1 MKKIS
6 TSQLVPGM
14 VVGEDVL
21 SFDRRTVLSKG
32 TVLTDTLITRI
43 ELYGVL
49 NVYIDD
55 SKPEE
60 PAVAESQ
67 PASEAPKKPAER
79 ELSYFERVQSSP
91 IFREFKANYD
101 QKTADLS
108 FQISDMVN
116 KNVPVDPQLLLEA
129 PLELISVAGSRVAV
143 LDMLH
148 VMRGYDDETFS
159 HCMNVALLNY
169 VLSSWLRW
177 SEEDQKMAMLCGL
190 FFDIGKLKV
199 DQNLL
204 RSPNKLNGKEL
215 QEVQR
220 HAVMGY
226 QILKDKNV
234 DEHILNTAIMHHERY
249 DGSGY
254 PLHLTA
260 GKIDRF
266 AALTAITDIY
276 DAITSPRTYRKAL
289 CPFRAIEI
297 FEEDGLEK
305 YDSDMILTFLK
316 NVGNTYIQNRC
327 QLNDGSVGTIIMLNP
342 EKVSKPVVL
351 TDNGFV
357 DLMKSSNLRIERLL

>member
-49 NVYIDD
+49 NIYIED
-55 SKPEE
+55 SAPEE
-60 PAVAESQ
+60 PAAPES
-67 PASEAPKKPAER
+67 KPAAPAVPAQGQ

-91 IFREFKANYD
+91 IFQEFKANYD

-108 FQISDMVN
+108 FKISDMVN

-129 PLELISVAGSRVAV
+129 PLELISVAGSRIAV

-148 VMRGYDDETFS
+148 VMRGYDDETFA
-159 HCMNVALLNY
+159 HCMNVSLLNY

-177 SEEDQKMAMLCGL
+177 SDEDQKMAMLCGL

-199 DQNLL
+199 NQEILHSEKPLSGED
-204 RSPNKLNGKEL
+204 L
-215 QEVQR
+215 QEVRR

-226 QILKDKNV
+226 QILKDKGV
-234 DEHILNTAIMHHERY
+234 DDHILNTAIMHHERY

-254 PLHLTA
+254 PLKLHA
-260 GKIDRF
+260 DKIDRF
-266 AALTAITDIY
+266 AALTAITDVY
-276 DAITSPRTYRKAL
+276 DAITSPRKYRKAL

-297 FEEDGLEK
+297 FEEEGLEK

-316 NVGNTYIQNRC
+316 NVGNTYVQNRC
-327 QLNDGSVGTIIMLNP
+327 QLNDGSVGTIVMLNP
-342 EKVSKPVVL
+342 ERISRPVVL
-351 TDNGFV
+351 TNNGFL
-357 DLMKSSNLRIERLL
+357 DLMKSDALRIERLL

>member
-49 NVYIDD
+49 NIYIED
-55 SKPEE
+55 SNTSE
-60 PAVAESQ
+60 PAAKPKSAA
-67 PASEAPKKPAER
+67 PASVASGER

-91 IFREFKANYD
+91 IFKEFKANYD

-108 FQISDMVN
+108 FKISDMVH
-116 KNVPVDPQLLLEA
+116 KNVLVDPQLLLEA
-129 PLELISVAGSRVAV
+129 PLELIQVAGSRIAV

-148 VMRGYDDETFS
+148 VMRGYDDETFA
-159 HCMNVALLNY
+159 HCMNVSLLNY

-199 DQNLL
+199 NQDILHADRQLE
-204 RSPNKLNGKEL
+204 GAEL
-215 QEVQR
+215 EEVRR
-220 HAVMGY
+220 HAVLGY
-226 QILKDKNV
+226 QILKDKGV
-234 DEHILNTAIMHHERY
+234 DTHILNTAIMHHERY

-254 PLHLTA
+254 PLKLHA
-260 GKIDRF
+260 DKIDKF

-276 DAITSPRTYRKAL
+276 DAITSPRKYRKAL

-297 FEEDGLEK
+297 FEEEGLEK
-305 YDSDMILTFLK
+305 FDSEMILTFLK
-316 NVGNTYIQNRC
+316 NVGNTYVQNRC
-327 QLNDGSVGTIIMLNP
+327 QLNDGSVGTIVMLNP
-342 EKVSKPVVL
+342 EKISRPVVL
-351 TDNGFV
+351 TDNGFL
-357 DLMKSSNLRIERLL
+357 DLMKSDALRIEKLL

>member
-55 SKPEE
+55 SEPEE
-60 PAVAESQ
+60 PAAPVSK
-67 PASEAPKKPAER
+67 PAAPKSAGTGER

-91 IFREFKANYD
+91 IFKEFKANYD

-108 FQISDMVN
+108 FKISDMVN

-148 VMRGYDDETFS
+148 VMRGYDDETFA
-159 HCMNVALLNY
+159 HCMNVSLLNY

-199 DQNLL
+199 NQELL
-204 RSPNKLNGKEL
+204 RSPNPLSGEDL
-215 QEVQR
+215 DEVKR

-226 QILKDKNV
+226 QILKDTGV
-234 DEHILNTAIMHHERY
+234 DPHILNTAIMHHERY

-254 PLHLTA
+254 PLKLHA
-260 GKIDRF
+260 DKIDRF
-266 AALTAITDIY
+266 AALTAITDVY
-276 DAITSPRTYRKAL
+276 DAVTSARTYRKAQ

-305 YDSDMILTFLK
+305 YDSEMILTFLT
-316 NVGNTYIQNRC
+316 NVGNTYVQNRC
-327 QLNDGSVGTIIMLNP
+327 QLNDGSVGTIVMLNP
-342 EKVSKPVVL
+342 ERISRPVVL
-351 TDNGFV
+351 TDNGFL
-357 DLMKSSNLRIERLL
+357 DLMKSDKLRIERLL